1 MFKQILKKLTKI
13 ISSGSFT
20 AESDPVNN
28 TINNPELVVVI
39 HLNTKHPEYTRTLE
53 FLRNIQNDIPG
64 LITYSSGL

>member
-1 MFKQILKKLTKI
+1 MDEKKSVV
-13 ISSGSFT
+13 SSGSFIVDKD
-20 AESDPVNN
+20 SSGN
-28 TINNPELVVVI
+28 TGNNPELVVVI